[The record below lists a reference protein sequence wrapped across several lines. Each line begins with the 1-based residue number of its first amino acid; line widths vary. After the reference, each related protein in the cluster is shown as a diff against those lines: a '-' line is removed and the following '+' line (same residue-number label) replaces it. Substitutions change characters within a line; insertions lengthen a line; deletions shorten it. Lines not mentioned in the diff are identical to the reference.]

1 MEQTNPLAT
10 TNKKTFV
17 PNKGFQIWSGDTY
30 VGYVVIGEKNTPK
43 ETVAD
48 LQDSDNMAAVLS
60 MAELRPFK
68 PAEDRDMSSVSDIIA
83 EAKLNKAVKA
93 EMAKDS
99 DK

>member
-1 MEQTNPLAT
+1 MEETNPLKT
-10 TNKKTFV
+10 TNKKAFV
-17 PNKGFQIWSGDTY
+17 PNKGLSGDTY

-68 PAEDRDMSSVSDIIA
+68 PAEDRDMSSVSEIIA